1 MWPAIS
7 RRRTLTTGFEDRGEK
22 ETGRLEAFSD
32 GVFAIA
38 ITLLVLDIKV
48 PKLSELSGPGGLL
61 VALLKQWP
69 MFAAYLTSFATIL
82 VMWVNHHK
90 LFNHI
95 RRTNDTFLFLNG
107 LLLLFVT
114 FVPFPTA
121 LVSAYLQHPEAQT
134 AAAVY
139 AGTYAAIAIA
149 FNLLW
154 KYASAGR
161 RLLGPRASLAEVDA
175 ITRQY
180 RVGPI
185 SYLVAFVLAFVSVP
199 ASLGICVL
207 LAVFFAFTVT
217 LGRQPGSGRAES
229 ST

>member
-1 MWPAIS
+1 MTSPTED
-7 RRRTLTTGFEDRGEK
+7 TLEK

-48 PKLSELSGPGGLL
+48 PKLSELSGSGGLL
-61 VALLKQWP
+61 ATLLKQWP
-69 MFAAYLTSFATIL
+69 MFLAYLTSFATIL

-121 LVSAYLQHPEAQT
+121 LVSAYLRHPEART

-139 AGTYAAIAIA
+139 AGTYEAIAIA

-154 KYASAGR
+154 NYASAGR
-161 RLLGPRASLAEVDA
+161 RLLDPRANLDKVRA

-199 ASLGICVL
+199 ASLGLCLL
-207 LAVFFAFTVT
+207 LALFFAFTG
-217 LGRQPGSGRAES
+217 LLSLFGAKERGPDA
-229 ST
+229 

>member
-1 MWPAIS
+1 MNDAAKPDHP
-7 RRRTLTTGFEDRGEK
+7 GDR
-22 ETGRLEAFSD
+22 ETGRVEAFSD

-38 ITLLVLDIKV
+38 VTLLVLDLKV
-48 PKLSELSGPGGLL
+48 PKPGDLGGASLLSALSR
-61 VALLKQWP
+61 QWP
-69 MFAAYLTSFATIL
+69 AFLAYLTSFATIL

-121 LVSAYLQHPEAQT
+121 LVSAYLRHPEART

-139 AGTYAAIAIA
+139 AGTYEAIAIA

-161 RLLGPRASLAEVDA
+161 RLLGPRASLVEVDA

-199 ASLGICVL
+199 ASLGICML

>member
-1 MWPAIS
+1 M
-7 RRRTLTTGFEDRGEK
+7 
-22 ETGRLEAFSD
+22 EAFSD

-48 PKLSELSGPGGLL
+48 PKLSELSGSGGLL
-61 VALLKQWP
+61 AALLKQWP

-95 RRTNDTFLFLNG
+95 RRSNDTFLFLNG
-107 LLLLFVT
+107 LLLLLVT

-121 LVSAYLQHPEAQT
+121 LVSAYLRDSEART
-134 AAAVY
+134 AAAIY
-139 AGTYAAIAIA
+139 AGTYEAIAIA

-154 KYASAGR
+154 NYASAGR
-161 RLLGPRASLAEVDA
+161 RLLDPRASLEKVRA

-180 RVGPI
+180 RVGPV
-185 SYLVAFVLAFVSVP
+185 SYLVAFLLAFVSVP
-199 ASLGICVL
+199 ASLGICML
-207 LAVFFAFTVT
+207 LAVFFSFTGTFGHLVG
-217 LGRQPGSGRAES
+217 GRRPEPSP
-229 ST
+229 